1 MYLSKNSNY
10 SVRILSGIRGIS
22 TSHSVCKDTKTP
34 LLKVFQ
40 NALGSKFHQANRNS
54 PANLQRSFKNPQ
66 KSVMQDIQ
74 EKKNLAKPCGSSP
87 LMDQYKKKVSSN
99 NHSSEQASDKKFELM
114 NVDFLPLD
122 SQSNRFAGVVMTS
135 NIVEYTPADF
145 VKLYTV
151 INSSTA
157 SNYVFIPTTSGVV
170 LVELD
175 QSLRP
180 DLISFNDVNKQIFS
194 NSYAEFQKN
203 SISSSTKT
211 VSEL

>member
-1 MYLSKNSNY
+1 MK
-10 SVRILSGIRGIS
+10 
-22 TSHSVCKDTKTP
+22 
-34 LLKVFQ
+34 
-40 NALGSKFHQANRNS
+40 
-54 PANLQRSFKNPQ
+54 
-66 KSVMQDIQ
+66 
-74 EKKNLAKPCGSSP
+74 
-87 LMDQYKKKVSSN
+87 
-99 NHSSEQASDKKFELM
+99 
-114 NVDFLPLD
+114 VDFLPLD

-175 QSLRP
+175 QSLSP

-211 VSEL
+211 VSELWSDAVIKSYNCYFD